1 MYIVDMRSRVCRWC
15 GATDED
21 TRVIECPA
29 CGHDS
34 CHECMRLM
42 DEGTMCQHTTPV
54 ARQVVVSQ
62 DWAESMMPDSVL
74 DTHP

>member
-29 CGHDS
+29 CGHDT
-34 CHECMRLM
+34 CTECVRLM
-42 DEGTMCQHTTPV
+42 DDGSFCKHSTPV

-62 DWAESMMPDSVL
+62 DWMPGSVL
-74 DTHP
+74 DSHP